1 MRKILSMQVF
11 VCNAQPGVCEHT
23 LLEAKC
29 RQFNEKKKL
38 VSFPE
43 QLKHFNLLSPIL
55 IFTVSYKA
63 RQKLMLCMNSF
74 SDPQCESQPFQI
86 HVQTKTRFSV
96 A

>member
-1 MRKILSMQVF
+1 MPNMRKILSMQVF
-11 VCNAQPGVCEHT
+11 VCDAQPGVCEHT

-29 RQFNEKKKL
+29 RQFNGKNL

-55 IFTVSYKA
+55 IFTVRYKA

-74 SDPQCESQPFQI
+74 SDPQCESQIFQI
-86 HVQTKTRFSV
+86 HVQTKTHF
-96 A
+96 